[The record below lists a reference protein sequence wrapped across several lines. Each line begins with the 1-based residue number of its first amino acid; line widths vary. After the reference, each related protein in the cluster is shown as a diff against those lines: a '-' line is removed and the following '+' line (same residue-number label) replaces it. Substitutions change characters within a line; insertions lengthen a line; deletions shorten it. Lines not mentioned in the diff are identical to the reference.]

1 MDNLPTHIGIIAD
14 GNRRWAKAHNLPTI
28 EGHRRGMNAIEDL
41 VEGIAKAGIPFASF
55 YIFSTENWNR
65 SKEEVSYLM
74 KLFATKIL
82 PLAQKMA
89 KNNVKLLF
97 LGSKKGLSDELL
109 DLIERAEAT
118 TATCTGSTICFC
130 FNYGGEQEIVEAAN
144 AALKNNGEITV
155 ETLNKNLYHP
165 EVPPVDIII
174 RTSGEQRISGF
185 MLWRA
190 AYSEFLFLDKYF
202 PEMTAKDIPVIV
214 EEYQKRNRR
223 FGR

>member
-41 VEGIAKAGIPFASF
+41 VEGIVKVGIPFATF
-55 YIFSTENWNR
+55 YVFSTENWNR
-65 SKEEVSYLM
+65 SEEEVSYLM
-74 KLFATKIL
+74 KLFTTKIL
-82 PLAQKMA
+82 SLAEKMA
-89 KNNVKLLF
+89 KNNIKLLF
-97 LGSKKGLSDELL
+97 LGSRKGLNDEILK
-109 DLIERAEAT
+109 LIAKAEKLTSA
-118 TATCTGSTICFC
+118 CTGSTICFC
-130 FNYGGEQEIVEAAN
+130 FNYGGEQEIVDAAN
-144 AALKNNGEITV
+144 AALKNDGEIT
-155 ETLNKNLYHP
+155 TATIAKNLYHP
-165 EVPPVDIII
+165 EVPPVDIVV

-202 PEMTAKDIPVIV
+202 PEMTAADVPLIID
-214 EEYQKRNRR
+214 EYKNRNRR

>member
-1 MDNLPTHIGIIAD
+1 MDNLPTHVGIIAD

-28 EGHRRGMNAIEDL
+28 EGHRRGMKAIEDL
-41 VEGIAKAGIPFASF
+41 VEGIARAGIPFATF

-65 SKEEVSYLM
+65 SEEEVSYLM

-82 PLAQKMA
+82 PLAEKMA
-89 KNNVKLLF
+89 KNNIKLLF
-97 LGSKKGLSDELL
+97 LGSKKGLNDNLL
-109 DLIERAEAT
+109 DLINRAEAT
-118 TATCTGSTICFC
+118 TASCTGSTISFC
-130 FNYGGEQEIVEAAN
+130 FNYGGEQEIAEAAN
-144 AALKNNGEITV
+144 AALKNDGEITV
-155 ETLNKNLYHP
+155 DTIKNNLYHP
-165 EVPPVDIII
+165 EVPLVDIIV

-202 PEMTAKDIPVIV
+202 PEMTADDVPAIIK
-214 EEYQKRNRR
+214 EYQNRNRR